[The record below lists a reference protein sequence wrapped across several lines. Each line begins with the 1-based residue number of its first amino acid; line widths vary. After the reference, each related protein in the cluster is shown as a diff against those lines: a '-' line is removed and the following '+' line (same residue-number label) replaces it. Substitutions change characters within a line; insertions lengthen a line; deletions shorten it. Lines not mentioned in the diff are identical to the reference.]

1 MIFFQY
7 SNFTGLWML
16 GVFDADVAKMVCM
29 SKYVIKNIS
38 VYTFCTFDI
47 AFRMREKLQNVV
59 LVLKTVP
66 VFGGGGIALGVFS
79 SLFKFGAVCQIGVF
93 NGLTTGKSD
102 LYGKV

>member
-66 VFGGGGIALGVFS
+66 VFGSGGIVFAVCGGLFYLG
-79 SLFKFGAVCQIGVF
+79 AICQIGVF
-93 NGLTTGKSD
+93 HSLPAGKSD

>member
-7 SNFTGLWML
+7 SNFTGLWMP

-38 VYTFCTFDI
+38 VYAFCTFDI

-66 VFGGGGIALGVFS
+66 VFGGGGIVFAVCSGLFYLGAVGKVGVFH
-79 SLFKFGAVCQIGVF
+79 SLPARKGDFYREV
-93 NGLTTGKSD
+93 
-102 LYGKV
+102 

>member
-7 SNFTGLWML
+7 SCVTGLWMPCL
-16 GVFDADVAKMVCM
+16 FDADVAKMVCM

-66 VFGGGGIALGVFS
+66 VFGVGGIVFAVCS
-79 SLFKFGAVCQIGVF
+79 GLFYLGAVGKVGVF
-93 NGLTTGKSD
+93 NGLTAGKSD

>member
-16 GVFDADVAKMVCM
+16 SVFDADVAKMVCM

-38 VYTFCTFDI
+38 VYAFCTFDI

-59 LVLKTVP
+59 FVLKSIQI
-66 VFGGGGIALGVFS
+66 FRSGSIALGVFS
-79 SLFKFGAVCQIGVF
+79 SLFKFRAVCQIGVF

-102 LYGKV
+102 FYREV